1 MLNERKKFADP
12 GLLGLSAFVISQSLL
27 NIPNAHLVNPY
38 ATPLFLTTVLFCGG
52 GLQFLCSIF
61 EYLRGNLVSMT
72 TFGIFGGFF
81 TSLGLFILFELNGT
95 LKFGPAGEAALGM
108 FLLLWSILA
117 IPFAVAAYREDRLL
131 GWMFI
136 FVLLA
141 FFGGAFTA
149 LFGLNSAYGG
159 WAGLISALI
168 GFYMVFKGLLAA
180 TTKEALSE
188 SKGE

>member
-27 NIPNAHLVNPY
+27 NIPNTHLVNPY

-52 GLQFLCSIF
+52 GIQFLCSIF
-61 EYLRGNLVSMT
+61 EYIRGNMVGMT
-72 TFGIFGGFF
+72 TFGLFGGFF
-81 TSLGLFILFELNGT
+81 TSLGMFILFELNGT
-95 LKFGPAGEAALGM
+95 LKFGTAGEEALGT

-117 IPFAVAAYREDRLL
+117 IPFAIAAYREERLL

-141 FFGGAFTA
+141 FFGGSFTA
-149 LFGLNSAYGG
+149 LLGLNSAFGG
-159 WAGLISALI
+159 WAGLISAVI
-168 GFYMVFKGLLAA
+168 GFYIVFKGLLAA
-180 TTKEALSE
+180 TTPEALGASKSE
-188 SKGE
+188 